1 MPESNSVRLK
11 DYGIW
16 LRAQIYE
23 HVSIIRSVMKNL
35 RKEDLSLY
43 RYIKDTVLRDFVE
56 KEELIPLE
64 LLTELSCNGSY
75 VYQAQS
81 VLEPSPIDRGRGWT
95 FFDCPSYDADGDCI
109 YSTDNGI
116 SEFVTVNGTDYGG
129 TISGTEISGTSC
141 IGTPEQS
148 YRIVLYDEDLTVI
161 SGTNHLVDYTDG
173 RIIMDNNTVV
183 PKYIDYYWNYV
194 SVVDEWASIEASD
207 PPVVVIDTSGTDKEG
222 YQLGGGKKVKRK
234 VEIHVFAGNTSERN
248 DIVETI
254 HDGLYNKSA
263 PVYDFATGDVLDYDG
278 TFYGRKH
285 TSNKLTSLFNRTS
298 LNDLG
303 QLHGGMEFNKVS
315 SRHVN
320 LPLLMS
326 RDRGEV
332 MLSDLNA
339 YRSRISFE
347 IETYTRK

>member
-1 MPESNSVRLK
+1 
-11 DYGIW
+11 
-16 LRAQIYE
+16 
-23 HVSIIRSVMKNL
+23 MKNL

-43 RYIKDTVLRDFVE
+43 RYIKDTVLRDFIE
-56 KEELIPLE
+56 KEEMVPLQ

-81 VLEPSPIDRGRGWT
+81 VLEPSPIDRGRGWV
-95 FFDCPSYDADGDCI
+95 FFDCPEYDADGDCI
-109 YSTDNGI
+109 YSTDNCI
-116 SEFVTVNGTDYGG
+116 SEFVSVDGNYYLDP
-129 TISGTEISGTSC
+129 TISGVDSSC
-141 IGTPEQS
+141 TGTPEQS
-148 YRIVLYDEDLTVI
+148 NRVVIYDEEFATI
-161 SGTNHLVDYTDG
+161 SGVNYLVDYTDG
-173 RIIMDNNTVV
+173 RIIMDTDEVV
-183 PKYIDYYWNYV
+183 PKYVDYYWNYV

-248 DIVETI
+248 DIIETI

-263 PVYDFATGDVLDYDG
+263 PVYNFATGDVLDYDG
-278 TFYGRKH
+278 TFYGRKY

-303 QLHGGMEFNKVS
+303 QLHGGMAFNKVS